1 MIIQLLVYIQF
12 NYITLYELQL
22 DNYDYSIQI
31 KRSEVGWLFF
41 LLIII

>member
-12 NYITLYELQL
+12 NYITHELQL

-31 KRSEVGWLFF
+31 KRSEVW
-41 LLIII
+41 LIIFFYII